1 MFFANEGHGEA
12 IMRVCLSREIMYQFS
27 SGKSLQES
35 VDASLELMKTRVD
48 GFGGAIAVGNDGQI
62 GIGFSTI
69 MMPWAY
75 INSCDDLIHYGVD
88 SGQHLTVNIQ

>member
-1 MFFANEGHGEA
+1 
-12 IMRVCLSREIMYQFS
+12 MRVCLAREIMYKFS

-35 VDASLELMKTRVD
+35 VDASLELMHQRVD

-62 GIGFSTI
+62 GIGFTTE

-75 INSCDDLIHYGVD
+75 INSNHNESVIHYGIN
-88 SGQHLTVNIQ
+88 SGQHFTEKF